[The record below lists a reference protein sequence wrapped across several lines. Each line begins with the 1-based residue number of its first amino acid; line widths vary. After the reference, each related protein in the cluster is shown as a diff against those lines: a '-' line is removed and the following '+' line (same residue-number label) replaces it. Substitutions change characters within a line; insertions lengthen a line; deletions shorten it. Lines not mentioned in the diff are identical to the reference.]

1 MEITTATENGR
12 VAVTI
17 VSVSGNLDSTTF
29 QVFQSRVEE
38 LINGGV
44 RHILVDMTN
53 APYVSSAG
61 LRAFQSIFYLLRD
74 KTNDVSDDV
83 LRKGISAGTYKSPNL
98 KILNLSKEAETA
110 FKTAGF
116 DMFLETF
123 TDRASAISAF
133 G

>member
-29 QVFQSRVEE
+29 QMFQSRVEE
-38 LINGGV
+38 LINGGA
-44 RHILVDMTN
+44 RHILVDMAN
-53 APYVSSAG
+53 APYVSSAR

-116 DMFLETF
+116 DMFIETF
-123 TDRASAISAF
+123 TDHASAISAF

>member
-29 QVFQSRVEE
+29 QMFQSRVEE
-38 LINGGV
+38 LINGGA
-44 RHILVDMTN
+44 RHILVDMAN

-74 KTNDVSDDV
+74 KNNDVSDDV

-98 KILNLSKEAETA
+98 KVLNLSKEAETA

-116 DMFLETF
+116 DMFIEAF
-123 TDRASAISAF
+123 TDHASAISAF